1 MLLHPCSVDEDA
13 ADWRLPFR
21 LNPSLLQS
29 MESARVGVLSAT
41 LQTQKV
47 AMQLR
52 CNTGVIIG
60 GPPAKKFKNDY
71 K

>member
-1 MLLHPCSVDEDA
+1 MLLCFLSVDEDA